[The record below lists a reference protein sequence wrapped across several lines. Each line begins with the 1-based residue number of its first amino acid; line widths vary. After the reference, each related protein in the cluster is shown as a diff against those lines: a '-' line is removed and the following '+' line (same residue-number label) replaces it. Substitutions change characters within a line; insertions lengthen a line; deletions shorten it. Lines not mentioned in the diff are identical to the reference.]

1 MMLGTDSPS
10 LTVLQWIVQQLR
22 SIFRLSLFLF
32 FGIIDSKKSSVIAT
46 TTNQS
51 EQSIMTATT
60 QKLKPVQ
67 RKVEALVGVPLVKF
81 LSKLQIKSCGLV
93 GPKKVFLPNCGITMN
108 YYEREA
114 MPPPHDPQQQQ
125 QQQQYQQRG

>member
-32 FGIIDSKKSSVIAT
+32 FGIIDSKKSSVIT
-46 TTNQS
+46 TTN
-51 EQSIMTATT
+51 SIMTATT